1 MVTDDSLRHMTI
13 EALSRY
19 AQHIGKVFASAATW
33 ARLVR
38 QRGWRR
44 PRRRIYP
51 AKPKEGVRASRPNEF
66 WHIDVTLIRLLDGTR
81 TYLHAVL
88 DNHSRRILAWKLL
101 LRLEPQTT
109 CQILLEAAKN
119 LPKDS
124 QPGQPSTIVVA
135 DSGVENVNRDVDALL
150 DLGQLRRVLAQVE
163 VAYSNSMIE
172 AWWRS
177 LKHNWLYLNQLDTFA
192 TLHKLIAFYVEQHNS
207 VIPHAAFAGQ
217 TPDEMYFARG
227 AHVPTDLAA
236 ARARARHER
245 MAANRSLTCQACQA
259 DRTAAAAASP
269 AATAGA
275 AAEPTSSAISSV
287 LHLHTEKSG
296 MS

>member
-1 MVTDDSLRHMTI
+1 LRACCAPAGRHG
-13 EALSRY
+13 SRGEEVLGSKK
-19 AQHIGKVFASAATW
+19 APFERI
-33 ARLVR
+33 
-38 QRGWRR
+38 RR
-44 PRRRIYP
+44 Y
-51 AKPKEGVRASRPNEF
+51 
-66 WHIDVTLIRLLDGTR
+66 
-81 TYLHAVL
+81 
-88 DNHSRRILAWKLL
+88 SRRILAWKLA

-119 LPKDS
+119 LPKDA
-124 QPGQPSTIVVA
+124 QPKDGQPKEGQPATVVVA

-177 LKHNWLYLNQLDTFA
+177 LKHNWLYLNQLETFA
-192 TLHKLIAFYVEQHNS
+192 ALEKLIAFYVEQHNS

-217 TPDEMYFARG
+217 TPDEMYFAKG
-227 AHVPTDLAA
+227 EQVPADLAA
-236 ARARARHER
+236 ARARARQER
-245 MAANRSLTCQACQA
+245 LAANRALTCQACQA
-259 DRTAAAAASP
+259 DRTATAGPAAATDVPTEA
-269 AATAGA
+269 
-275 AAEPTSSAISSV
+275 PTSSTISSV